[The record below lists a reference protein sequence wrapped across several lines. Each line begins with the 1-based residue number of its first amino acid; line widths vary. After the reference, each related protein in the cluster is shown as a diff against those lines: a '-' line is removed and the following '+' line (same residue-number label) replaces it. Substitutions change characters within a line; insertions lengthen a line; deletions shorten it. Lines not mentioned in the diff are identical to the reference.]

1 MADTKTVRNRKNR
14 ADIAVE
20 MIEAIK
26 ALDTLTIEGVTS
38 IINAKMSTSGTSNQK
53 EPKEIDGVMNYY
65 CSRSDKF
72 YPIEEM
78 VVNTDGSSRGYSR
91 VSQEILTATN
101 KEIKDLTERIKDAV
115 TTGDFEDAKQISD
128 ELAELEANKA
138 SNAIYR

>member
-1 MADTKTVRNRKNR
+1 MTKTVRNRKNR

-20 MIEAIK
+20 MIQAIE
-26 ALDTLTIEGVTS
+26 ALDTLTIESITH
-38 IINAKMSTSGTSNQK
+38 IINAKMSTSGTSNQR
-53 EPKEIDGVMNYY
+53 EPKEVNGVLHYY

-115 TTGDFEDAKQISD
+115 TEGNFADAKQIS
-128 ELAELEANKA
+128 EGLAELEANKA
-138 SNAIYR
+138 SNAIYQ